1 MIHKPPVLPQ
11 RFPGEALFLLRR
23 DPIALFRHA
32 AATYGDIVRLPLGRH
47 PVYLINH
54 PDIIKDVLVTSQKQF
69 KKGRGLERAKS
80 LLGEGLLTSEGDFHL
95 RQRRMI
101 QPAFHR
107 ELVAAFGEAMTHY
120 ARQTGDRW
128 RDGEAVD
135 MSREMMSLTLAIVG
149 KTLFDAEIRSEA
161 DEIGGA
167 MEDVIALFH
176 LLMLPYSDFLEKL
189 PLPAVLRFRRARA
202 RLDTTI
208 YRLIAEH
215 RASAERG
222 EVRGDMLSMLLLA
235 QDEEDGKGMT
245 DLQVRDEAMTLF
257 VAGHETT
264 ANALTWTWYLL
275 SQHPDVERK
284 FHAEIDSA
292 LGGRTPTM
300 DDLSILAY
308 SRRVFSES
316 LRLYPPAWVIGRR
329 VLTDYPVQGYILK
342 ANSIVLPS
350 QAVTHTDARFFPDPH
365 RFDPDRWTLEAEALR
380 PKFAFFPFGGGPRVC
395 IGEQFAWME
404 GILTLATLGQ
414 HWRPRLVP
422 GHPVATEPIV
432 TLRPKYGMQM
442 ILERRGE
449 SGPV

>member
-1 MIHKPPVLPQ
+1 MTFEPPVLPQ
-11 RFPGEALFLLRR
+11 RFPGEALLLLRR
-23 DPIALFRHA
+23 DPIALFRSA
-32 AATYGDIVRLPLGRH
+32 AATYGDIVRLPLGSH
-47 PVYLINH
+47 PVYLIND
-54 PDIIKDVLVTSQKQF
+54 PEIIKDVLVTRQKQF

-80 LLGEGLLTSEGDFHL
+80 LLGEGLLTSEGERHL

-107 ELVAAFGEAMTHY
+107 QLVAAFGEAMTHY
-120 ARQTGDRW
+120 AEQTGARW
-128 RDGEAVD
+128 RAGEIVD

-149 KTLFDAEIRSEA
+149 KTLFDTEIRSEA

-176 LLMLPYSDFLEKL
+176 LLMLPFAEFLEKL
-189 PLPAVLRFRRARA
+189 PLPAVLRYRRARA
-202 RLDTTI
+202 RLDATI
-208 YRLIAEH
+208 FRFITEH
-215 RASAERG
+215 RASAESG
-222 EVRGDMLSMLLLA
+222 EVRGDLLSMLLLA
-235 QDEEDGKGMT
+235 QDEEDGEGMT
-245 DLQVRDEAMTLF
+245 DRQVRDEAMTLF

-275 SQHPDVERK
+275 SENPDVEAQ
-284 FHAEIDSA
+284 FHREIDSVLA
-292 LGGRTPTM
+292 GRTPAM
-300 DDLSILAY
+300 DDLPDLSY
-308 SRRVFSES
+308 TRRVFSES

-329 VLTDYPVQGYILK
+329 VLTDYSVNGYILP

-350 QAVTHTDARFFPDPH
+350 QAVTHVDPRFFPDPL
-365 RFDPDRWTLEAEALR
+365 RFDPDRWTPEAEAAR

-414 HWRPRLVP
+414 RWRPRLLP

-432 TLRPKYGMQM
+432 TLRPKYGMKM
-442 ILERRGE
+442 TLERRG
-449 SGPV
+449 